1 MKAVAMA
8 GNAAVP
14 GTSVLSRGLAVLAS
28 FDARHRAQ
36 TLSEIASRASLPVA
50 TAHRMVGELE
60 QWGALVRR
68 ADNKYVIGRRIWDL
82 GLLAPIQTGLREV
95 AEPFLL
101 DVFAATS
108 ATVHLAVREDT
119 QVLYLDR
126 LSGLESVPVVS
137 KVGSRLPLHATGV
150 GKVLLAYAPDDVRE
164 RVLRSMERITPHTI
178 VNARL
183 LGDQLERVRS
193 QGYATTIEEMT
204 LGACSVA
211 VPVEGPHG
219 VVAALGMVVPN
230 LRPNEARMVA
240 ALQVAARGIGRSL
253 GARVPRP
260 RDA

>member
-1 MKAVAMA
+1 
-8 GNAAVP
+8 
-14 GTSVLSRGLAVLAS
+14 
-28 FDARHRAQ
+28 
-36 TLSEIASRASLPVA
+36 
-50 TAHRMVGELE
+50 
-60 QWGALVRR
+60 
-68 ADNKYVIGRRIWDL
+68 
-82 GLLAPIQTGLREV
+82 
-95 AEPFLL
+95 
-101 DVFAATS
+101 
-108 ATVHLAVREDT
+108 
-119 QVLYLDR
+119 
-126 LSGLESVPVVS
+126 
-137 KVGSRLPLHATGV
+137 
-150 GKVLLAYAPDDVRE
+150 
-164 RVLRSMERITPHTI
+164 MERITPHTI

-260 RDA
+260 REP